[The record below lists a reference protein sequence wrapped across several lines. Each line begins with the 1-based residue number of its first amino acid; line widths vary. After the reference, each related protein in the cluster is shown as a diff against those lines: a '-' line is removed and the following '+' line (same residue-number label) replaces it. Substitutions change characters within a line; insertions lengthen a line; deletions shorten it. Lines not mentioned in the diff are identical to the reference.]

1 MESRVGYTLVGLF
14 VILLG
19 AALVFT
25 VLWLAFGAQT
35 QTFDLYRVHVR
46 ESVAGLNPKAAVR
59 YRGVDV
65 GRVETIRLDPDDPRR
80 VILTLRIARDTPIRE
95 DTVATLNIQGIT
107 GLATVEL
114 SGGSPTSPALEAKP
128 GEPYPVIRSAPSL
141 VQRLDDAFNQVLTA
155 FGRVSEDMENLLS
168 PTNQA
173 AFSNLLVNLSRLSGL
188 LADNGDSVGR
198 TLDNLETITATLAL
212 HGDDIDRSMAAV
224 AATLENSASA
234 SAGLNELITR
244 LSGSITTVETMAL
257 GITETSRNL
266 DRVVLESQS
275 DLQQVVRRTT
285 PELNTLLLEL
295 TRLSDTVQRF
305 VRNLERNPQMLL
317 FGQPSA
323 RPGPG
328 EGRR

>member
-1 MESRVGYTLVGLF
+1 MESRVAYTLVGLF

-19 AALVFT
+19 AALVFA

-35 QTFDLYRVHVR
+35 QTFDFYRVHVR

-65 GRVETIRLDPDDPRR
+65 GQVETIQLDPDDPRR

-114 SGGSPTSPALEAKP
+114 SGGSPTSPALEPKP
-128 GEPYPVIRSAPSL
+128 GEPYPVIRSTPSL
-141 VQRLDDAFNQVLTA
+141 VQRLDDAFNQVLAA
-155 FGRVSEDMENLLS
+155 FGRVSEDVENLLS
-168 PTNQA
+168 PTNRA
-173 AFSNLLVNLSRLSGL
+173 AFSELLVNVSRLSGV
-188 LADNGDSVGR
+188 LAERGDDLGR
-198 TLDNLETITATLAL
+198 TLANLEAITGTLAA
-212 HGDDIDRSMAAV
+212 HGGDIDKALV
-224 AATLENSASA
+224 AIVATLENSAQA
-234 SAGLNELITR
+234 SAGLNTLIAR
-244 LSGSITTVETMAL
+244 LSDSITTVEAMAL
-257 GITETSRNL
+257 SITETSRNL
-266 DRVVLESQS
+266 DRVVLDSQR

-285 PELNTLLLEL
+285 PELNALLLEL
-295 TRLSDTVQRF
+295 SRLTDTVQRF

-328 EGRR
+328 EN

>member
-25 VLWLAFGAQT
+25 VLWLAFGAQA
-35 QTFDLYRVHVR
+35 QTFDTYQVHVR

-65 GRVETIRLDPDDPRR
+65 GQVETIQLDPDDPRR

-141 VQRLDDAFNQVLTA
+141 VQRLDDAFNQVLAA
-155 FGRVSEDMENLLS
+155 FQRVSTDVENLLS
-168 PTNQA
+168 PANQT
-173 AFSNLLVNLSRLSGL
+173 AFGNLLVNLSRLSGL

-234 SAGLNELITR
+234 SAGLNQLITR
-244 LSGSITTVETMAL
+244 LNASVATVETMAL
-257 GITETSRNL
+257 GIAETSRNL
-266 DRVVLESQS
+266 DRVVLESQR

-328 EGRR
+328 EGQR